1 MPPSQR
7 ASVSFSALLFCLCE
21 REREREERKRM
32 VSVYDEVERVNA
44 HILVLKSPT
53 RVVVVVVTI
62 VIKKERRGHVLS
74 PPFGSKEEKTK

>member
-1 MPPSQR
+1 MK
-7 ASVSFSALLFCLCE
+7 
-21 REREREERKRM
+21 EREREERKRM

-53 RVVVVVVTI
+53 RVDVVVAI

>member
-1 MPPSQR
+1 
-7 ASVSFSALLFCLCE
+7 
-21 REREREERKRM
+21 M

-53 RVVVVVVTI
+53 RVDVVVAI

>member
-1 MPPSQR
+1 MK
-7 ASVSFSALLFCLCE
+7 
-21 REREREERKRM
+21 EREREERKRM

-53 RVVVVVVTI
+53 RVVVVVAI